1 MIVNS
6 ISLIGASCCQV
17 RGSSCRALKRE
28 TPLNLANLFDK
39 ILLSSV
45 LDTLF
50 GANIVSDYLE
60 SMSNRTDNS
69 QPLWPVGEE
78 EWDGIRVV
86 KWQMKNELDVRAW
99 VKM

>member
-1 MIVNS
+1 MS
-6 ISLIGASCCQV
+6 ISLIGAGCCQNS
-17 RGSSCRALKRE
+17 GSSCRALKRE

-39 ILLSSV
+39 ILLSGV

-50 GANIVSDYLE
+50 AANIVTGYLE
-60 SMSNRTDNS
+60 AMNNRTDNS